1 MTVTDANLCTAT
13 ASATVAEPLD
23 AITATA
29 LAADADCF
37 GSATGSVTLTV
48 SGGTAPYTYLWSNG
62 ATTQDLTDVIA
73 GTYSVTVT
81 DATSVQRPLRLLS
94 LSPWMLLRL
103 RLLLLTL
110 TASVLLPAHVT
121 LTVSG
126 GTAPYTYLWSNG
138 ATTQDLTM

>member
-37 GSATGSVTLTV
+37 GSATRLTLHLTV

-73 GTYSVTVT
+73 GT
-81 DATSVQRPLRLLS
+81 
-94 LSPWMLLRL
+94 LLRDC
-103 RLLLLTL
+103 
-110 TASVLLPAHVT
+110 
-121 LTVSG
+121 
-126 GTAPYTYLWSNG
+126 Y
-138 ATTQDLTM
+138 